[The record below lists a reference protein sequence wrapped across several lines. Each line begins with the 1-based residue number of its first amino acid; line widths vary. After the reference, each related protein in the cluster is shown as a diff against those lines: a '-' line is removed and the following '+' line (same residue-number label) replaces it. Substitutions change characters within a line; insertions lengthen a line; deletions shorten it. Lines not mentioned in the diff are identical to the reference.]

1 MRVLAAAAI
10 IALLTSPAHS
20 EDTPQ
25 QRAQKQQKQD
35 LENAYQ
41 KALKNTRSDAPTT
54 KADPWGNI
62 RGPDPGQ
69 ARQNSQSK

>member
-1 MRVLAAAAI
+1 MRVLAAVAI
-10 IALLTSPAHS
+10 VALLASPAHS

-41 KALKNTRSDAPTT
+41 KALKNTRSDAPT
-54 KADPWGNI
+54 PRPI
-62 RGPDPGQ
+62 RGETSM
-69 ARQNSQSK
+69 ARPKVSHRILN